1 MNRDG
6 SRYPWILR
14 EVEVNIRDFN
24 KCRKNHHA
32 NLQKKKYF
40 NLYVKPGQNFCAG
53 DGERDSCL
61 VSLHTVQ
68 NSIFFV
74 KKFNF
79 RKKISLNFGT
89 FQNWMMIQK
98 MDLLHICCDC
108 SISYKYKC

>member
-24 KCRKNHHA
+24 KCRKNHHD

-68 NSIFFV
+68 NSIFFLSKNSILE
-74 KKFNF
+74 KKYLRILAHF
-79 RKKISLNFGT
+79 KIG
-89 FQNWMMIQK
+89 
-98 MDLLHICCDC
+98 
-108 SISYKYKC
+108 

>member
-24 KCRKNHHA
+24 ECRRNHHA

-68 NSIFFV
+68 NSIFFCQ
-74 KKFNF
+74 
-79 RKKISLNFGT
+79 KIQF
-89 FQNWMMIQK
+89 
-98 MDLLHICCDC
+98 
-108 SISYKYKC
+108 